1 MRWKLKDNCRHQY
14 RSAGPVSDLVYRY
27 IENLPGSQEKSNTW
41 NIEIWKQKTSNIK
54 LQVMRLGG
62 QDNFKVFFLPQ
73 KTQELDEFQLFTCG
87 IKINY
92 RIQQMLIALSM
103 KYYAMSPFQLG

>member
-27 IENLPGSQEKSNTW
+27 IENLPGNQKNQTHGTLKFERKN
-41 NIEIWKQKTSNIK
+41 KQFQITGNEA
-54 LQVMRLGG
+54 RGG
-62 QDNFKVFFLPQ
+62 QDNFKNFQ
-73 KTQELDEFQLFTCG
+73 KTEFDEFQLFTRG

-92 RIQQMLIALSM
+92 TANVNYFIHEILCCVTLLVRLEE
-103 KYYAMSPFQLG
+103 

>member
-1 MRWKLKDNCRHQY
+1 
-14 RSAGPVSDLVYRY
+14 
-27 IENLPGSQEKSNTW
+27 
-41 NIEIWKQKTSNIK
+41 
-54 LQVMRLGG
+54 MRLGG

-92 RIQQMLIALSM
+92 TANVNCFIHEILCCVTLSVR
-103 KYYAMSPFQLG
+103 LEE